1 MNCEQCQSP
10 IMNNLK
16 LEYWEPTKLIGYI
29 KNPRKNDQVIQ
40 RMVESISEFG
50 FTIPVL
56 AKSDGSVIDG
66 HLRLKAAIKM
76 KMEQVPVVIADHL
89 SESQI
94 KAFRLLAN
102 RSANWAEW
110 DEDLL
115 KIELLDLKKSDFDLS
130 LTGFDSKEL
139 DHLLAQETVETKDDS
154 EETISKADEL
164 QQKWQVHLGD
174 IFECGYHRIA
184 CGDCSDSSLVLRLLQ
199 TDAIQLLLT
208 DPPYGVKMDKGFS
221 GAVGFKGEGKA
232 IPRRTYTDE
241 WDNERPSKAVF
252 DYLLSLAKE
261 SIVWGGN
268 FFADLLPMS
277 THWLVWDKHQTMPTF
292 GDCELA
298 WTSIKRKSIKK
309 YDVEYNGLIGK
320 EKERFHPTQ
329 KPLKLFEQ
337 VINDYT
343 KPNELV
349 LDSYGGSGTTLIS
362 CQSQGRIARLIER
375 SPEYVAVTL
384 ERYFAATNETP
395 RLL

>member
-1 MNCEQCQSP
+1 VLVRTDLTP
-10 IMNNLK
+10 A
-16 LEYWEPTKLIGYI
+16 
-29 KNPRKNDQVIQ
+29 QV
-40 RMVESISEFG
+40 
-50 FTIPVL
+50 
-56 AKSDGSVIDG
+56 
-66 HLRLKAAIKM
+66 KAAR
-76 KMEQVPVVIADHL
+76 IADNRL
-89 SESQI
+89 AES
-94 KAFRLLAN
+94 
-102 RSANWAEW
+102 EW

-115 KIELLDLKKSDFDLS
+115 KVELLDLKNSNFDLT

-139 DHLLAQETVETKDDS
+139 DQLLVQDVVETKDDS
-154 EETISKADEL
+154 EATTSKADEL
-164 QQKWQVHLGD
+164 QKKWQVKLGD
-174 IFECGYHRIA
+174 IYECGSHRIA
-184 CGDCSDSSLVLRLLQ
+184 CGDCSDKGIIQRLLQ
-199 TDAIQLLLT
+199 TDSVQLLLT

-232 IPRRTYTDE
+232 IPRRAYTDE
-241 WDNERPSKAVF
+241 WDSERPSKAAF
-252 DYLLSLAKE
+252 DYILSLAKE

-298 WTSIKRKSIKK
+298 WTSIQRKSIKK

-337 VINDYT
+337 VIADYT
-343 KPNELV
+343 KPNELI
-349 LDSYGGSGTTLIS
+349 LDSYGGSGTTLIA
-362 CQSQGRIARLIER
+362 CQSQGRVARLIER

-384 ERYFAATNETP
+384 ERYAALTNETP

>member
-1 MNCEQCQSP
+1 
-10 IMNNLK
+10 MNNLK

>member
-1 MNCEQCQSP
+1 MNEWPATKIDMRPIDSLIPYARNYRKHNQSQ
-10 IMNNLK
+10 IDK
-16 LEYWEPTKLIGYI
+16 
-29 KNPRKNDQVIQ
+29 VAA
-40 RMVESISEFG
+40 SIREFG
-50 FTIPVL
+50 WTIPVL
-56 AKSDGSVIDG
+56 IAEDSTIIAGHCRVLAAKKLGITEAPTMTAVGWSEAQRRAYVITDNQLTLIG
-66 HLRLKAAIKM
+66 
-76 KMEQVPVVIADHL
+76 E
-89 SESQI
+89 
-94 KAFRLLAN
+94 N
-102 RSANWAEW
+102 

-115 KIELLDLKKSDFDLS
+115 RLELLDLKNSHFDLS
-130 LTGFDSKEL
+130 LTGFETKEL
-139 DHLLAQETVETKDDS
+139 DQLLVQDVIETKDDS
-154 EETISKADEL
+154 EATTSKANEL
-164 QQKWQVHLGD
+164 QHKWQVKIGD
-174 IFECGYHRIA
+174 VFECGTHRIA
-184 CGDCSDSSLVLRLLQ
+184 CGDCSDKEMIQRLLQ
-199 TDAIQLLLT
+199 SDSIQLLLT

-221 GAVGFKGEGKA
+221 GGSRSFGGKEGKQ
-232 IPRRTYTDE
+232 IVVRTYTDE
-241 WDNERPSKAVF
+241 WDSERPNKQVF

-261 SIVWGGN
+261 SILWGGN

-349 LDSYGGSGTTLIS
+349 LDSYGGSGTTLIA

>member
-1 MNCEQCQSP
+1 MNEWPATKIEMRP
-10 IMNNLK
+10 IENLIA
-16 LEYWEPTKLIGYI
+16 YAR
-29 KNPRKNDQVIQ
+29 NSRKHSEKQIDQVAA
-40 RMVESISEFG
+40 SIREFG
-50 FTIPVL
+50 WTIPILIAEDNTIIAGHCRVL
-56 AKSDGSVIDG
+56 SAKKLGITEVPTMTAKGWSDAQRRAYVISDNQLTLVG
-66 HLRLKAAIKM
+66 
-76 KMEQVPVVIADHL
+76 
-89 SESQI
+89 
-94 KAFRLLAN
+94 
-102 RSANWAEW
+102 EW